1 MLKRIVDWLLG
12 SKSSIPTNRVFIKG
26 ESVILREKNIQDLS
40 DDYRWRTDSELS
52 ELDATTPIYISF
64 DDFSRQF
71 HEEIFYGSLS
81 SKRLSIDNSER
92 KHIGNC
98 MFYSFDSYR
107 QQAELGIMIGDKN
120 YWGKGYGTEAVKLML
135 NYIFSETNLN
145 RIYLHT
151 LNWND
156 RAKQS
161 FSKCGFKE
169 VRKINK
175 SGYNFILMEIFKQS
189 WEEQKA
195 KGSMDS
201 PNKL

>member
-1 MLKRIVDWLLG
+1 
-12 SKSSIPTNRVFIKG
+12 
-26 ESVILREKNIQDLS
+26 
-40 DDYRWRTDSELS
+40 
-52 ELDATTPIYISF
+52 
-64 DDFSRQF
+64 
-71 HEEIFYGSLS
+71 
-81 SKRLSIDNSER
+81 
-92 KHIGNC
+92 

-120 YWGKGYGTEAVKLML
+120 YWGKGYGTDAVKLML